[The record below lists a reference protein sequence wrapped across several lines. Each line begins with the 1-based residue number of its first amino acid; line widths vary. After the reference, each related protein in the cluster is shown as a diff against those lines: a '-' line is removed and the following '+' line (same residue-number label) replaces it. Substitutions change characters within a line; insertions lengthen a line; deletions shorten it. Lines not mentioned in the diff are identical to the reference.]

1 MERHTLQLLRDA
13 DRKEFWYVSNES
25 HRAPRTFDD
34 KAGGKHF
41 APRWGSLALL
51 QLAVQARAVHLEPVR
66 VELRDVSRLRLPD
79 EIADSVNEAIVE
91 ALRAGELDTAQSL
104 LEGPGGPYV
113 VLSVE
118 LESEDGA
125 QIVVERFG
133 GFEVT
138 ERAPVQTDEPL
149 RALVSA
155 ASKLL
160 SIS

>member
-13 DRKEFWYVSNES
+13 DRKEFWYVSNDS
-25 HRAPRTFDD
+25 HLAPRAFDD

-51 QLAVQARAVHLEPVR
+51 QLAVQARAVHLEPRR
-66 VELRDVSRLRLPD
+66 VELRDVSRLPLAG
-79 EIADSVNEAIVE
+79 EIAESANEAIVE
-91 ALRAGELDTAQSL
+91 ALQAGDLDTAQSL

-118 LESEDGA
+118 LESEDT

-138 ERAPVQTDEPL
+138 ERAPVRTDEPL

-155 ASKLL
+155 ASTLL

>member
-13 DRKEFWYVSNES
+13 DRKEFWYVNNDS

-34 KAGGKHF
+34 MAGGKHF

-51 QLAVQARAVHLEPVR
+51 QLAVQARAVHLEPQR
-66 VELRDVSRLRLPD
+66 VDLRDVSRLPLPSD
-79 EIADSVNEAIVE
+79 LADARSEAIVD
-91 ALRAGELDTAQSL
+91 ALKEDDLDAAQAL

-113 VLSVE
+113 VLAVE

-138 ERAPVQTDEPL
+138 ERQSEQTDEPVQ
-149 RALVSA
+149 ALLSA
-155 ASKLL
+155 ATRLL